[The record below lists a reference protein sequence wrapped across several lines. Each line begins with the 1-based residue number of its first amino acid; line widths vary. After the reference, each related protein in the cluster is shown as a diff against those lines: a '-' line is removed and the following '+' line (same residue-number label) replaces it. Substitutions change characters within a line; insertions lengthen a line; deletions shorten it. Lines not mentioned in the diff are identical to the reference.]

1 MHSEKGRSAPPLR
14 FIPNAILWVEA
25 GKGSFCHA
33 RASLGGLSVSSVG
46 TLNPQWPASFMG
58 LGEGKDKLEG
68 TGRTKMGGWKPPYE
82 SPLSALLSCKVS
94 PAAYEAPGDSLCL
107 YCQTPHHMEL
117 VYPPSS

>member
-1 MHSEKGRSAPPLR
+1 MHSEKGRSTPPLR

-58 LGEGKDKLEG
+58 LGEGKDKLE
-68 TGRTKMGGWKPPYE
+68 
-82 SPLSALLSCKVS
+82 A
-94 PAAYEAPGDSLCL
+94 
-107 YCQTPHHMEL
+107 
-117 VYPPSS
+117 